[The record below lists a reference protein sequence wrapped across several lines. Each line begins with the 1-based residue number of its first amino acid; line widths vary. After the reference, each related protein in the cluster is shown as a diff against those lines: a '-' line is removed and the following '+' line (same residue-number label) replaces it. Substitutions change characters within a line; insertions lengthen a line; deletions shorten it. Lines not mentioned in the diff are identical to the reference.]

1 MDPRPIAKESI
12 PRALEKAERY
22 RLLNEPGEA
31 RSICLDVLNADPGN
45 QQALVMLLLAITDQ
59 FGRDHGVTTTQAR
72 EVLAQVKDP
81 YEAAYF
87 AGVMCERWAKSRLR
101 IDLADRVAPGWLAE
115 AMDWFER
122 AERLSPE
129 GNEDAVLRWN
139 ACVRL
144 QRKHEAAVRSGAAAD
159 PEDDLSHDDDVPPR

>member
-31 RSICLDVLNADPGN
+31 TSICLDVLNVDPGN
-45 QQALVMLLLAITDQ
+45 QQALVMLLLATTDQ
-59 FGRDHGVTTTQAR
+59 FGRDPHTGIAQAR
-72 EVLAQVKDP
+72 EVLAQVTDP
-81 YEAAYF
+81 YEAAYYG
-87 AGVMCERWAKSRLR
+87 GVMCERWAKWRLR
-101 IDLADRVAPGWLAE
+101 LDPADRVGAGWLSE
-115 AMDWFER
+115 AMQWFER
-122 AERLSPE
+122 AERVHPA

-144 QRKHEAAVRSGAAAD
+144 LRKHEALAGSGSAS
-159 PEDDLSHDDDVPPR
+159 PLPQDLTHDDDVPPR